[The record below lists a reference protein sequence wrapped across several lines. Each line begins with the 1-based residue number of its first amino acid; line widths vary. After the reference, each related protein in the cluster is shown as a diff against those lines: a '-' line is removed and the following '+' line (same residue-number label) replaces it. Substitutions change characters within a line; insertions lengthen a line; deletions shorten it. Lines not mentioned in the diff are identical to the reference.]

1 MKKGRDVSRKRTLK
15 KLRLDIQRDKADPK
29 KLSKWLK
36 VMECKKQIFALE
48 DRMDKLTK
56 SLKGN
61 DSKTS

>member
-1 MKKGRDVSRKRTLK
+1 LKKGRDVSRKRALK

-48 DRMDKLTK
+48 DRMDKLTR

>member
-1 MKKGRDVSRKRTLK
+1 MKKGRDISRKRALK

-29 KLSKWLK
+29 KVSKWLK

-56 SLKGN
+56 SLN
-61 DSKTS
+61 DKNSKTS

>member
-1 MKKGRDVSRKRTLK
+1 LKKGRDVSRKRTLK

-36 VMECKKQIFALE
+36 VMECKKQIFTLE
-48 DRMDKLTK
+48 DRMDRLTK